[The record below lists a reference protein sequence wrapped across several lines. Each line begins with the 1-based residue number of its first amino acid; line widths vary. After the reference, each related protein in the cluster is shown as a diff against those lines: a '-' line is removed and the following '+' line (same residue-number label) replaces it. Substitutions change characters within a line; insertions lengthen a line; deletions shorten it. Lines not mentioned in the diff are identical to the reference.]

1 MKLHLH
7 IHLFLAAVCLL
18 SIVITGCASTMKPT
32 TASSSTTREG
42 DITEV
47 TAAEI
52 GFAETMAKRDHA
64 AFLEFISEEAVF
76 LNGGK
81 PLRGKAEIGAYWKRF
96 YTSKDAPFSWKPDLV
111 EVLPSGNL
119 AQSVGPVTG
128 ANGKIIARFYSTWR
142 READGKWRVIFDDGY
157 DVCAPAKP

>member
-7 IHLFLAAVCLL
+7 YAAICLAC
-18 SIVITGCASTMKPT
+18 IVFMAGCASTTLPTVPT
-32 TASSSTTREG
+32 TRDSNIA
-42 DITEV
+42 DV

-52 GFAETMAKRDHA
+52 AFAETMAKRDHA

-111 EVLPSGNL
+111 EALPSGNL